1 MNTLIRIGIAASAA
15 AAAAA
20 ALAAETNELESSE
33 KAIPLSAEVSVDFLS
48 SYMWRGQIC
57 ADAPVWQPGVTLGL
71 DLGDFGALSANVWS
85 SFKLNSRRDGSPVRN
100 MGNQEI
106 DYTVSYAKS
115 LGDFDVEVG
124 HIWYTFPN
132 VEDGEC
138 SEEVYLAVA
147 YNNPIVTPSAAVYWD
162 YRDNDDDWLFY
173 GTLGLAH
180 EFELCEG
187 LTLTPS
193 ATVGLGS
200 DAYLRATVDD
210 VNKTAFLDQTTGV
223 ALAYAV
229 TDWMSVGAQVNYTWI
244 VDRDA
249 RRADY
254 MGRGNDQRVWGG
266 VNVTFAF

>member
-1 MNTLIRIGIAASAA
+1 MNTLIRMGMAASAA

-20 ALAAETNELESSE
+20 ALAAETNELESTE

-48 SYMWRGQIC
+48 SYIWRGQIQ
-57 ADAPVWQPGVTLGL
+57 ADAAVWQPGVTLGL
-71 DLGDFGALSANVWS
+71 DLGDFGGLSANVWS
-85 SFKLNSRRDGSPVRN
+85 SFRLTNRRDDTPVRR
-100 MGNQEI
+100 MGNQEV

-115 LGDFDVEVG
+115 LGDVDLEVG
-124 HIWYTFPN
+124 HIWYTYPN
-132 VEDGEC
+132 DGNDGNT
-138 SEEVYLAVA
+138 EEVYLSAA
-147 YNNPIVTPSAAVYWD
+147 YNNPIVTPTAAVYWD
-162 YRDNDDDWLFY
+162 YRDNDDDGLFY

-193 ATVGLGS
+193 ASVGLGT
-200 DAYLRATVDD
+200 DAYMRACIDD
-210 VNKTAFLDQTTGV
+210 VDKTAFLDQTTGV

-244 VDRDA
+244 VDRDS
-249 RRADY
+249 RRAGY
-254 MGRGNDQRVWGG
+254 MGDDKNQCVWGG

>member
-1 MNTLIRIGIAASAA
+1 MNTLIRMGISALAATAA
-15 AAAAA
+15 AG
-20 ALAAETNELESSE
+20 ALAAETNELESTE

-48 SYMWRGQIC
+48 AYVWRGQIL
-57 ADAPVWQPGVTLGL
+57 ADAAVWQPAATLGL

-85 SFKLNSRRDGSPVRN
+85 SFRLTNRREGSPVQG
-100 MGNQEI
+100 MGNQEV

-115 LGDFDVEVG
+115 LGDFDLEIG
-124 HIWYTFPN
+124 HVWYTYPN
-132 VEDGEC
+132 ARNDGNN
-138 SEEVYLAVA
+138 EEVYLSAA
-147 YNNPIVTPSAAVYWD
+147 YNNPIVTPTAAVYWD
-162 YRDNDDDWLFY
+162 YRDNDDDGLFY

-180 EFELCEG
+180 EFALCEG

-193 ATVGLGS
+193 VSLGLGT
-200 DAYLRATVDD
+200 DAYMRFVVEDVD
-210 VNKTAFLDQTTGV
+210 KTAFLDQTTGV

-249 RRADY
+249 RLANYTCRDK
-254 MGRGNDQRVWGG
+254 DQCVWGG